1 MWNDGQ
7 RTPRSGHSQTL
18 PVALR
23 AFDRPQRLFGPRLLY
38 SILGIVVP
46 DPTAGDGRERRH
58 EELVPSSDS
67 MGHCDAGPSP
77 TSLWCTKGAHSK
89 QTSRGRGDQ
98 AERSGDLRRH
108 RTHSGKARHLLDV
121 TLRRAFFIVV
131 AALTLCVCAALPSSS
146 SVLAVSLEQLSTAS
160 QLIFEGEVVGMTSDF
175 NANQTSIHTYVTFR
189 VVDVVKGTYTQPEI
203 TLRFLGG
210 TVGEIGVNV
219 SDSTLPELGETGIYF
234 VESLERFQ
242 VNPLYGMDQG
252 HFLIFESGSQRIMMT
267 RNRRV
272 ITAFLSDDQPPADGL
287 SNGIARGLSI
297 NEDGASP
304 SGVTVFQFKQ
314 TVRQYSRQLP

>member
-1 MWNDGQ
+1 MK
-7 RTPRSGHSQTL
+7 
-18 PVALR
+18 
-23 AFDRPQRLFGPRLLY
+23 
-38 SILGIVVP
+38 
-46 DPTAGDGRERRH
+46 RH
-58 EELVPSSDS
+58 FMP
-67 MGHCDAGPSP
+67 
-77 TSLWCTKGAHSK
+77 
-89 QTSRGRGDQ
+89 
-98 AERSGDLRRH
+98 
-108 RTHSGKARHLLDV
+108 ARHLLDV

-131 AALTLCVCAALPSSS
+131 AALTLCVCAAVPSSS

-210 TVGEIGVNV
+210 TVGEISLNV
-219 SDSTLPELGETGIYF
+219 SDSTLPELGEPGIYF

-252 HFLIFESGSQRIMMT
+252 HFLILESGSQRIMMT

-272 ITAFLSDDQPPADGL
+272 ITGLLSDEQPPVDGL

-297 NEDGASP
+297 DEAGGSP
-304 SGVTVFQFKQ
+304 ESVTVFQFKQ
-314 TVRQYSRQLP
+314 VIRQYSSQLP